1 MSEEAAGA
9 DKSHDP
15 TPKKLE
21 DARKKGDHPK
31 SADLTIAAAYG
42 GYYLGLT
49 ALGAGLALAAVNQLG
64 GLLYHA
70 DGLATD
76 AFSAPAHVVLRPLL
90 SITSLAVLPL
100 ITVPA
105 MLALLSLFA
114 QRALVFAPSKL
125 VPKLSRISPLAVAK
139 QKFGLA
145 GIIEFLKSAAKLLL
159 YTGALAWFLSTNFDE
174 IAATPAMPARSVL
187 VFMGQ
192 MLAAMLLIALV
203 ISLVLGVLDAV
214 WQQIR
219 HLRDNRMSRQEV
231 MDEMKESEGDPH
243 TRQQRRQRGIAIA
256 MNQVAAE
263 VPKASVIIV
272 NPTHYAVAL
281 QWQPDSRRA
290 PVCLAKGIDEVA
302 LRMRQIAQEHGVP
315 IQSDPLTA
323 RALYAQTEVGQE
335 ISRQHYA
342 AVAAAIRFAD
352 DMRRRAARG

>member
-105 MLALLSLFA
+105 MLALLSLLHNVRWF
-114 QRALVFAPSKL
+114 
-125 VPKLSRISPLAVAK
+125 SRPASWCQSCHGSRPLRW
-139 QKFGLA
+139 Q
-145 GIIEFLKSAAKLLL
+145 SR
-159 YTGALAWFLSTNFDE
+159 S
-174 IAATPAMPARSVL
+174 SVL
-187 VFMGQ
+187 PG
-192 MLAAMLLIALV
+192 
-203 ISLVLGVLDAV
+203 
-214 WQQIR
+214 
-219 HLRDNRMSRQEV
+219 
-231 MDEMKESEGDPH
+231 
-243 TRQQRRQRGIAIA
+243 
-256 MNQVAAE
+256 
-263 VPKASVIIV
+263 
-272 NPTHYAVAL
+272 
-281 QWQPDSRRA
+281 
-290 PVCLAKGIDEVA
+290 
-302 LRMRQIAQEHGVP
+302 
-315 IQSDPLTA
+315 
-323 RALYAQTEVGQE
+323 
-335 ISRQHYA
+335 
-342 AVAAAIRFAD
+342 
-352 DMRRRAARG
+352 